1 MHPSLKRRNY
11 KSIQISGIDGCKDN
25 TFFNLLIIHALA
37 KIMKIYNIYK
47 TILKT
52 NFLIK
57 MYLELY
63 QVIKDVS
70 LMHMNGNKCF
80 IFHSF
85 HFCQVMCCLFN
96 QAVQHVKESLI
107 CSGHNFLVASC
118 MLQSIFCIL
127 CPNHL
132 DSKKSN
138 LNKL

>member
-1 MHPSLKRRNY
+1 MQALIDVKTILLFNY
-11 KSIQISGIDGCKDN
+11 HSCFSKK
-25 TFFNLLIIHALA
+25 
-37 KIMKIYNIYK
+37 KIRKIYNIYK
-47 TILKT
+47 TILK
-52 NFLIK
+52 NNILIK

-96 QAVQHVKESLI
+96 QTVQHVKESLI
-107 CSGHNFLVASC
+107 CSGHNFLVSSC

-138 LNKL
+138 LDKV